1 MRKANLRNLG
11 MLVLAGLMLILI
23 PTSAKADFLDFTVD
37 EGTVPGA
44 NAGTFVADKLN
55 GGYAEVITFI
65 NGTFVTNAYAQF
77 GQYFANE
84 GSDFVTSQL
93 GGVDANGYGLY
104 ALFSSDG
111 AVVGN
116 SFYGQNSQFV
126 LYIDP
131 ENDTTFALG
140 ATGADPVVVG
150 NDGDDYM
157 IMEAYSL
164 SSGFGIL
171 VPGIGGFF
179 DLWFNDPTLT
189 ADGQEYYPDMPQ
201 LFLVANVDG
210 DFDTFTISGT
220 QTLTGDVSAVFQVVP
235 EPGTLALF
243 GIGLVGTAIAI
254 RRRR

>member
-65 NGTFVTNAYAQF
+65 NGTFVTNAYAEF

-116 SFYGQNSQFV
+116 SFFGQNSQFV

-131 ENDTTFALG
+131 ENDTTFELG
-140 ATGADPVVVG
+140 ATGADPVAVG

-179 DLWFNDPTLT
+179 DQRGLQRHTEDFAIFQPQTIDGVKSVLAFGQRDAHAGSAERGDEVNDAGVHNP
-189 ADGQEYYPDMPQ
+189 
-201 LFLVANVDG
+201 
-210 DFDTFTISGT
+210 
-220 QTLTGDVSAVFQVVP
+220 
-235 EPGTLALF
+235 
-243 GIGLVGTAIAI
+243 
-254 RRRR
+254 